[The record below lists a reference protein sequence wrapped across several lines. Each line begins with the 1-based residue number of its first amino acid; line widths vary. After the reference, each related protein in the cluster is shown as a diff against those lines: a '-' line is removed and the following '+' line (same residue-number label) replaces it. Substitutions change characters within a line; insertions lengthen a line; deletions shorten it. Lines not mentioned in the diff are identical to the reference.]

1 MIVQTDPR
9 AEYFAYRDE
18 INRAIQDVL
27 NSGRY
32 ILGSEVQAFE
42 HEFAEFLGAR
52 FGVGSAS
59 GTDALYLAL
68 KAIGIGPGDEVL
80 TVPHTAVATVAAIEM
95 CGATPVLV
103 DIDADT
109 YTMDPERLQAAVS
122 ARAKAVLPV
131 HLYGHP
137 ADMAPI
143 LAIARRHGLAV
154 VEDCAQA
161 HGATYGDKQVGSI
174 GDISAFSFYPTKNLG
189 AIGDGGLVATNDPG
203 LAEKVKLLRQY
214 GWQERYVSKVTGWNS
229 RLDELQAAIL
239 RVKLRHLDEGNQQR
253 RRLAELYNSGLRD
266 LPVITPVNKPGNGHV
281 YHQYVIRCQ
290 NRDGLQTFL
299 ATHNI
304 STLVHYPVP
313 VHLQPAYRGRLGDL
327 GSFPVSE
334 QVAGEILSLPLYPE
348 LPKVQIETV
357 VQSIAQYYRDLGCRR
372 LEPVA
377 SQS

>member
-1 MIVQTDPR
+1 MIAQTDPR
-9 AEYFAYRDE
+9 AEYLAYRDE

-32 ILGSEVQAFE
+32 ILGTEVQAFE
-42 HEFAEFLGAR
+42 HEFAEFIGAR
-52 FGVGSAS
+52 FGVGTAS

-68 KAIGIGPGDEVL
+68 RATGIGPGDEVL

-109 YTMDPERLQAAVS
+109 YTMDPERLQAAFS

-143 LAIARRHGLAV
+143 LAIARQHGLAV

-239 RVKLRHLDEGNQQR
+239 RVKLRHLTEGNQR
-253 RRLAELYNSGLRD
+253 RRQLAEQYNFGLSH
-266 LPVITPVNKPGNGHV
+266 LPVAIPSNKSGIGHV
-281 YHQYVIRCQ
+281 YHQYVIRHE
-290 NRDGLQTFL
+290 NRKDLQAFL
-299 ATHNI
+299 AARSI
-304 STLVHYPVP
+304 VTLVHYPVP
-313 VHLQPAYRGRLGDL
+313 IHLQPAYRGRLGDV

-334 QVAGEILSLPLYPE
+334 RAALEVLSLPLYPE
-348 LPKVQIETV
+348 LTESQINSV
-357 VQSIAQYYRDLGCRR
+357 VQAIADYCRHAGC
-372 LEPVA
+372 
-377 SQS
+377 